1 MVLTQAER
9 NFVNASRRFK
19 KALAEFAEASAN
31 YSHKAH
37 VLRQEKG
44 FGPHFGGP
52 TEVNYL
58 LEAAVKN
65 KAARTLQRYRRAS
78 TMRRRAAA
86 IGSLSR
92 SLKPNLVKN
101 IMSR

>member
-9 NFVNASRRFK
+9 NYVNASRKFK
-19 KALAEFAEASAN
+19 KAIIQFGDAYTN
-31 YSHKAH
+31 YSQKVH
-37 VLRQEKG
+37 VLRQERG
-44 FGPHFGGP
+44 MGPYFRQLMELNHQ
-52 TEVNYL
+52 
-58 LEAAVKN
+58 LEASMKN